1 MAITKDERE
10 TETHDKYGFTKVE
23 NGRCVVCNYP
33 VKDGEYCLQCDYTD
47 SLIKYKIIGLT

>member
-47 SLIKYKIIGLT
+47 FLIKYKIIGLR